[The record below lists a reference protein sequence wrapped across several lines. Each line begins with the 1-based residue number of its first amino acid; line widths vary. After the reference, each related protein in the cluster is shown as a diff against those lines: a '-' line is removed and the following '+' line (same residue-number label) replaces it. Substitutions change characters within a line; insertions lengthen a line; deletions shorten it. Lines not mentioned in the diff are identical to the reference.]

1 MRSALILTMLLAAPR
16 MSATEVLKARDAEVR
31 ALLPKPGDELSP
43 SKRDQIESV
52 LIRTVDLDVMAKEAL
67 GKNWEQQ
74 PPAKRKQFMQAFR
87 SRFKA
92 LTGDQI
98 ASYRES
104 KTEFLPEQKDGGDR
118 VIVPTVLVVKGEP
131 THVNYKMQP
140 TGDSWKIVDIIID
153 DVSTVENY
161 RASFSKV
168 IAQEGFDALIHKL
181 ANKKS

>member
-1 MRSALILTMLLAAPR
+1 MRSALILTLLLAAPR

-31 ALLPKPGDELSP
+31 ALLPKPGEELSP
-43 SKRDQIESV
+43 SRRDQIESV
-52 LIRTVDLDVMAKEAL
+52 LVRTVDLE
-67 GKNWEQQ
+67 
-74 PPAKRKQFMQAFR
+74 
-87 SRFKA
+87 
-92 LTGDQI
+92 
-98 ASYRES
+98 
-104 KTEFLPEQKDGGDR
+104 GGDR

-131 THVNYKMQP
+131 THVNYALQP

-153 DVSTVENY
+153 EVSTVENY